1 MRILVTGLSL
11 LALSSCAMLGSGPV
25 TNPPYTVF
33 FTERSAVLEAD
44 ASAVVAR
51 AAAASKAAPGEGVT
65 VLGWTDSDGSPQAD
79 VVLSKA
85 RAQRV
90 ADALVADGVP
100 AARIARQGRG
110 QTHDDPGVESRRVD
124 IQVGS

>member
-1 MRILVTGLSL
+1 MRIIVAGLAL
-11 LALSSCAMLGSGPV
+11 LALSSCAMMRSEPV
-25 TNPPYTVF
+25 TSPPYSVF
-33 FTERSAVLEAD
+33 FTERSATLETEAIG
-44 ASAVVAR
+44 VVAR
-51 AAAASKAAPGEGVT
+51 AAAAAKAASSAQVT

-79 VVLSKA
+79 VALSRA

-100 AARIARQGRG
+100 SARIVRQGRG
-110 QTHDDPGVESRRVD
+110 QTHNDPGVESRRVD